1 VKRGAL
7 ARRLRLVLLAA
18 TAVLATLVAVLFA
31 TGAVGERAELA
42 SVDARFA
49 IRGKQPAPKD
59 LMIVGIDDVTFDE
72 LPEGQ
77 DRFPFDRRIFAKVLA
92 NVSKG
97 GPKAIVYDVQFTEA
111 QGPTDD
117 DAEADNALIEASAA
131 AGNVIFSTTE
141 VGDSGATNVF
151 GGPEGQ
157 EFAKATVGNGLLPEG
172 PGGVLRRIRY
182 SVDGL
187 PALSVR
193 TLQRIGRPVDR
204 KAMAGDGAWIDFSG
218 GPRHVETVSFSR
230 VWAGKV
236 PPATF
241 RDRIV
246 VIGGTAPSLQ
256 DRHQTSWSDEA
267 MPGPEIHA
275 NAISTLLRGVP
286 LRSSA
291 GWVDI
296 LLAVLMSL
304 LAPLAGLRLR
314 ALIAL
319 GLSVAAAL
327 AFAVATQVAFD
338 QGHIVAFVGPM
349 LGLVIGTAGAMLV
362 HLLTT
367 TVEKAQMRD
376 LFARFVPDSVVDQ
389 VLAKTDSGDLRLG
402 GIRLVSTVMF
412 SDLRGF
418 TSFSEQRTPEEVI
431 DVLNRYLTLMSN
443 AILDHG
449 GTLVAY
455 MGDGIMAVFG
465 APIDS
470 NDHAD
475 RALAAA
481 RDMVGE
487 MDGFNAWM
495 AENGYGEGFKMGI
508 GLNTGEVM
516 SGNVGSDRRLEYT
529 AIGDTTNTA
538 ARLEGM
544 TKGTPYQL
552 FISGSTYEA
561 LSVKPEGLQF
571 VDDFDVRGRERKLPV
586 WGLTPSRDTVQD
598 SA

>member
-1 VKRGAL
+1 
-7 ARRLRLVLLAA
+7 
-18 TAVLATLVAVLFA
+18 
-31 TGAVGERAELA
+31 
-42 SVDARFA
+42 
-49 IRGKQPAPKD
+49 
-59 LMIVGIDDVTFDE
+59 
-72 LPEGQ
+72 
-77 DRFPFDRRIFAKVLA
+77 
-92 NVSKG
+92 
-97 GPKAIVYDVQFTEA
+97 
-111 QGPTDD
+111 
-117 DAEADNALIEASAA
+117 
-131 AGNVIFSTTE
+131 
-141 VGDSGATNVF
+141 
-151 GGPEGQ
+151 
-157 EFAKATVGNGLLPEG
+157 
-172 PGGVLRRIRY
+172 
-182 SVDGL
+182 
-187 PALSVR
+187 
-193 TLQRIGRPVDR
+193 
-204 KAMAGDGAWIDFSG
+204 
-218 GPRHVETVSFSR
+218 
-230 VWAGKV
+230 
-236 PPATF
+236 
-241 RDRIV
+241 
-246 VIGGTAPSLQ
+246 
-256 DRHQTSWSDEA
+256 

-275 NAISTLLRGVP
+275 NAIATLLRGVP

-418 TSFSEQRTPEEVI
+418 TTFSEQRAPEEVI
-431 DVLNRYLTLMSN
+431 EVLNRYLTLMSN